1 MAATPDPGKRSKGAI
16 RHLRDFWSRIT
27 EGLKLGQLW
36 GQFKSEAT
44 ATYGFYSKDVD
55 RENIDREKSKFKRFW
70 RLAWGL
76 FLAMLMKLSP
86 ARRVLLIAAIILLIV
101 RNDNYDLGWLG
112 AAILFL
118 LLALELADRV
128 TMKRDLEIAREIQ
141 QWLVPA
147 RPPVIAGVDIA
158 FATRPQNTVAGDYY
172 DAFLR
177 PLAASGAGN
186 PSLLIAV
193 ADVAGIGTSRQTR
206 ASLKFFDTMI
216 PFVSRIPSD

>member
-1 MAATPDPGKRSKGAI
+1 MAATPNPGKRSTGAI
-16 RHLRDFWSRIT
+16 RQVRDFWSRVT
-27 EGLKLGQLW
+27 EGLMISQLW

-44 ATYGFYSKDVD
+44 ATYGFYSRDVD
-55 RENIDREKSKFKRFW
+55 REDIDREKSKFKRFW

-76 FLAMLMKLSP
+76 FLAILMKLSP

-101 RNDNYDLGWLG
+101 HNDNYDSSWLG
-112 AAILFL
+112 AVILFL

-147 RPPVIAGVDIA
+147 QPPTIAGMDIA

-177 PLAASGAGN
+177 PLPASGAN
-186 PSLLIAV
+186 SQ
-193 ADVAGIGTSRQTR
+193 IGR
-206 ASLKFFDTMI
+206 AH
-216 PFVSRIPSD
+216 V

>member
-1 MAATPDPGKRSKGAI
+1 MGSSTLCSAVARANRLNVWKTNPISVSYTHLDVYKRQ
-16 RHLRDFWSRIT
+16 RIT

-86 ARRVLLIAAIILLIV
+86 ARRVLLIAAIIFLIV

-128 TMKRDLEIAREIQ
+128 TMKL
-141 QWLVPA
+141 
-147 RPPVIAGVDIA
+147 
-158 FATRPQNTVAGDYY
+158 
-172 DAFLR
+172 
-177 PLAASGAGN
+177 
-186 PSLLIAV
+186 SLIH
-193 ADVAGIGTSRQTR
+193 I
-206 ASLKFFDTMI
+206 
-216 PFVSRIPSD
+216 